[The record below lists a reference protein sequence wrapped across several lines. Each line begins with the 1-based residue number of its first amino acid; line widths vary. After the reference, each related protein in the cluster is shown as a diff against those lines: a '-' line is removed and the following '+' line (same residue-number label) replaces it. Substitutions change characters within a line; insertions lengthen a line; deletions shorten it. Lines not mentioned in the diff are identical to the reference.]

1 MLRVECSGTPHEVS
15 FDVKSPRLGTD
26 EQIGYQHG
34 SQAKS
39 RVHGTLAFYQAFFQ
53 ETAKLPWDAVEAK
66 AAEWLP
72 LLRESYPEILEE
84 LEGLAEGAGLSKET
98 VLALNVRTEVAFGL
112 YTDGCTAFAL
122 HGPANGVLSQNWDW
136 KGAQA
141 PNLVQLTIRRA
152 GRPDLCIV
160 TEAGIVGKIGL
171 SAGVGTTL
179 NAIAALGVD
188 SSRIPVHIALRKVLD
203 WAGEEAVKH
212 AKGANGHTNGYANG
226 ATGNANGHANGD
238 ANGEAN
244 GERNGKADNTSNRL
258 LAPPGTAEL
267 LASRL
272 EKLGVASAGH
282 IIIADSQQAIGLET
296 SYIDTARVRH
306 EKVNEWDALVHSNH
320 YIEDHPGVK
329 LGANQMP
336 DSQARLAR
344 ITKLVTD
351 SLTDLKPEENVLDT
365 VWTWLKDTE
374 GFPSS
379 ICRDGKCGSET
390 LFSIAMDLRNNVAK
404 VQEGKPI
411 HDGEQFVLRPI

>member
-1 MLRVECSGTPHEVS
+1 M
-15 FDVKSPRLGTD
+15 
-26 EQIGYQHG
+26 
-34 SQAKS
+34 
-39 RVHGTLAFYQAFFQ
+39 HGTLAFYQSFFQ
-53 ETAKLPWDAVEAK
+53 ETAKLPWDAVEVK

-84 LEGLAEGAGLSKET
+84 IEGLADGAGLAKET

-122 HGPANGVLSQNWDW
+122 HGSRAGILSQNWDW

-141 PNLVQLTIRRA
+141 PNLVQLTVRRE
-152 GRPDLCIV
+152 GRPDLAIV

-212 AKGANGHTNGYANG
+212 AGGANGRANAHANG
-226 ATGNANGHANGD
+226 QANGHANGA
-238 ANGEAN
+238 ANGVA
-244 GERNGKADNTSNRL
+244 NGKANGADGAGKL

-272 EKLGVASAGH
+272 ERLGVASAGH
-282 IIIADSQQAIGLET
+282 IIIADGQQAIGLET

-306 EKVNEWDALVHSNH
+306 EHVAEWDALVHSNH
-320 YIEDHPGVK
+320 YIEQHPGVK

-336 DSQARLAR
+336 DSPARLAR
-344 ITKLVTD
+344 ISKLVQG
-351 SLTDLKPEENVLDT
+351 SLSGLKPGDDVRDA

-374 GFPSS
+374 GFPGS
-379 ICRDGKCGSET
+379 ICRDGACGSET
-390 LFSIAMDLRNNVAK
+390 LFSIVMDLRNNEAK

-411 HDGEQFVLRPI
+411 NDGEQFVLRPN